1 MSKCKKYLVTKC
13 NNHLT
18 MVDLTKM
25 TVENAPDNIESIKIE
40 GSNPSIQQNQPVLTS
55 LGPGVIA
62 PAGVTVEPSTSD
74 EKAFSLSLSVFL
86 LVSFLYL

>member
-1 MSKCKKYLVTKC
+1 
-13 NNHLT
+13 

-40 GSNPSIQQNQPVLTS
+40 GSNPAIQQNQPVLTS
-55 LGPGVIA
+55 LGP
-62 PAGVTVEPSTSD
+62 AGVTVAPSTSD

-86 LVSFLYL
+86 CVSFLYL